1 MITDVFMILG
11 SVSGLGVIAWIGRRV
26 YLAELGRRCGWC
38 FGTGREWGEEYAAR
52 CPACAGT
59 GVTRAA
65 ASVRDPAPGVDI
77 GGSPRTSSPTGD
89 GPAEGTTAN
98 QPVGF
103 ERSSQ
108 PRST

>member
-11 SVSGLGVIAWIGRRV
+11 SVGGLGVIAWIGRRV

-59 GVTRAA
+59 GVVRAA
-65 ASVRDPAPGVDI
+65 ASVLPESTSAGLPEHRPRLVTAPGKAL
-77 GGSPRTSSPTGD
+77 P
-89 GPAEGTTAN
+89 PA
-98 QPVGF
+98 
-103 ERSSQ
+103 SL
-108 PRST
+108 